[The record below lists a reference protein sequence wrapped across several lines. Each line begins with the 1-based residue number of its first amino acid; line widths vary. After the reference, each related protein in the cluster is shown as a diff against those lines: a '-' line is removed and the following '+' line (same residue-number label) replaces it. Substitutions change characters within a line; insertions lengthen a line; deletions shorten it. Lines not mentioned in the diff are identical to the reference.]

1 MSATIWERLG
11 ALESYA
17 PGSLAT
23 VKRRHHQLVV
33 IRTATGDIFALDNRC
48 PHEGYPLAQGDLK
61 DCSLTCAWH
70 NWKFDV
76 RDGSCV
82 LGGEDVRQYP
92 VRIRDGEVEAD
103 LTDPP
108 AASTWLSTSASLER
122 ALHVGDTGRA
132 LRDAAR
138 LLHAGYDARG
148 LLTDVAR
155 YDALHGEFGSTHV
168 LALAADCAR
177 LLRQQTGAAAL
188 ATIAPVLDLCV
199 DTNARL
205 PLRPAPAPRTGATRE
220 GFRAAVEAEDKESAE
235 AFLRGAFE
243 AGMPRR
249 EIEDWLYSV
258 VADHFLDFGH
268 ALIYL
273 VKASALLDGRG
284 NDEVSRDILTGLAYG
299 IVLGTRE
306 DRLPYLRGYFARVQ
320 PYSGDFGRIDTRP
333 PTGDWNGS
341 VLRDAVLDGSAAEAI
356 DAVWAALTD
365 GAGAEAAAGELV
377 AAAAHRLLR
386 FDARWESDP
395 EVAENWLWATHR
407 LTFASAVR
415 HAVRRMHDAS
425 RLQFLFQAAAF
436 IHSGRPMDAPA
447 ASTSSTSAT
456 PAAVS
461 IPLLMESIEARRSE
475 DAVAIA
481 RALLADEAS
490 WVPLQRQLEALALS
504 DRFVLPIVVTHA
516 IKTTL
521 AAIDERDA
529 LRDHPDR
536 DVPLLGAIRFLA
548 SPVRERDLQMQVQR
562 SLQWVVDG
570 KVPRK
575 LTQ

>member
-1 MSATIWERLG
+1 MSATIWEHLG

-23 VKRRHHQLVV
+23 VKRQHHQLVV

-82 LGGEDVRQYP
+82 LGGEDVRSYP
-92 VRIRDGEVEAD
+92 VRIRDGVVEAD

-108 AASTWLSTSASLER
+108 VASTWPRTSASMER

-138 LLHAGYDARG
+138 LLHAGYDARD
-148 LLTDVAR
+148 LLTDLAR

-168 LALAADCAR
+168 LALAADCAH
-177 LLRQQTGAAAL
+177 LLGQQTGVAAL
-188 ATIAPVLDLCV
+188 SIIAPVLDLCV

-205 PLRPAPAPRTGATRE
+205 PVRPAPEPRTGATRE
-220 GFRAAVEAEDKESAE
+220 RFRAAVEDEDVESAE
-235 AFLRGAFE
+235 ALLRGAFA

-249 EIEDWLYSV
+249 EIEDWLYAV

-268 ALIYL
+268 PLIYL
-273 VKASALLDGRG
+273 VKANALLDGRG
-284 NDEVSRDILTGLAYG
+284 HDDASRDILAGLAYG

-306 DRLPYLRGYFARVQ
+306 DRLPYMRGYFARVRS
-320 PYSGDFGRIDTRP
+320 YAEDFGRIDALP
-333 PTGDWNGS
+333 PTGDWNGRM
-341 VLRDAVLDGSAAEAI
+341 LRDAVLDGSAAEAT
-356 DAVWAALTD
+356 DAVWAALTR

-386 FDARWESDP
+386 FDARWDSDP

-415 HAVRRMHDAS
+415 HAVRRMHDPA
-425 RLQFLFQAAAF
+425 RLHFLFQAAAF

-447 ASTSSTSAT
+447 PSSSAAT

-461 IPLLMESIEARRSE
+461 IPLLIESIEARRSE

-481 RALLADEAS
+481 RALLADAAS
-490 WVPLQRQLEALALS
+490 WVPLQQQLEALALS

-521 AAIDERDA
+521 AAIDERQA

-562 SLQWVVDG
+562 SLEWVVDAR
-570 KVPRK
+570 VPRK